1 VKQLTIGS
9 ESTKNRSSPS
19 LFIRTVVD
27 NKSGTIEWFASMCGQ
42 YTQFCIRFTFQNLYR
57 ETETTLLFWVK

>member
-19 LFIRTVVD
+19 FFICTVVD
-27 NKSGTIEWFASMCGQ
+27 NKSGTIEWFASMCG
-42 YTQFCIRFTFQNLYR
+42 
-57 ETETTLLFWVK
+57 